1 MPIQVLVMYI
11 YYFSIFLVMPTHVLV
26 MYILFCFIFLV
37 MPIQVLV
44 MYILFL
50 SYYTTHNM
58 DVHGLQHKYFHTS
71 SFKIPLCVK

>member
-1 MPIQVLVMYI
+1 
-11 YYFSIFLVMPTHVLV
+11 
-26 MYILFCFIFLV
+26 

-50 SYYTTHNM
+50 SYHTTHSM
-58 DVHGLQHKYFHTS
+58 DVHGLQRKYFRTS